1 MATEEQLRDQDEQ
14 RQDAA
19 HLKESQA
26 ARAIWEELD
35 REDAGQEASGDQPQD
50 EGQPA
55 PSTTE
60 QPAGRPANEAPRVI
74 AGSPLS
80 DEDRALLRQIPEVMN
95 LVKSTVGRVGS
106 LQSELAK
113 IGKASAAQAPGP
125 APTGTAIDAAAR
137 SPEKWEA
144 LKKDFPDWAE
154 GVEAYVS
161 SRTPSA
167 APQPAVDVDA
177 IKTEVANEFEAKRR
191 EDALEVVAIFD
202 ADWQKKAGTPE
213 FRQWIDAQS
222 PEYRQRALNTWKASE
237 ILATVRAFDASRKPA
252 APAAP
257 NPRLRGATI
266 PNGTARVNLSK
277 PVEEMTPQ
285 EYWAHLE
292 AQDRKN
298 QHAGR

>member
-1 MATEEQLRDQDEQ
+1 MTEAQEKKLAQRIAEYAGYMDLTPGMESMIWTLACVEVEEQQLQEYVDIHGTCYQVVGKSGDTYSRARPEWQQ
-14 RQDAA
+14 
-19 HLKESQA
+19 LKE
-26 ARAIWEELD
+26 
-35 REDAGQEASGDQPQD
+35 
-50 EGQPA
+50 
-55 PSTTE
+55 
-60 QPAGRPANEAPRVI
+60 
-74 AGSPLS
+74 
-80 DEDRALLRQIPEVMN
+80 
-95 LVKSTVGRVGS
+95 
-106 LQSELAK
+106 
-113 IGKASAAQAPGP
+113 
-125 APTGTAIDAAAR
+125 
-137 SPEKWEA
+137 
-144 LKKDFPDWAE
+144 DFPDWAE